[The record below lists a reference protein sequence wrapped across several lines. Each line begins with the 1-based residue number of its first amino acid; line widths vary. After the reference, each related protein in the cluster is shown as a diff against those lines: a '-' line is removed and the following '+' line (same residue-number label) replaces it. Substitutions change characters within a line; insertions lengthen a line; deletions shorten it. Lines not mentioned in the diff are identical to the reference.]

1 MNISSSS
8 CIIFFIHEYFLS
20 FSTFFEFGNN
30 FKKDYNLNLSK
41 FEPFFPFSLSVR
53 GKREQT
59 NHTVNEANRWAQP
72 MAPHSD
78 AEWCMCDHVLLYH
91 FSRANEDYVK
101 LSEFLMNQRYT
112 FATVDTS
119 DDSEVL

>member
-1 MNISSSS
+1 
-8 CIIFFIHEYFLS
+8 
-20 FSTFFEFGNN
+20 
-30 FKKDYNLNLSK
+30 
-41 FEPFFPFSLSVR
+41 
-53 GKREQT
+53 
-59 NHTVNEANRWAQP
+59 